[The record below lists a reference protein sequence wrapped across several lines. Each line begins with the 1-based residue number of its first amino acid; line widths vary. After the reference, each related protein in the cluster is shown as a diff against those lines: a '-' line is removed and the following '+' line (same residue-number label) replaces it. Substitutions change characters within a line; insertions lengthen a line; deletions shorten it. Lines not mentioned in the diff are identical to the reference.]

1 MVVLAEE
8 LGLGEEAE
16 YDFLF
21 EQDDLGGC
29 EGWQTASSPRSP
41 ARTGSCSR
49 TDRTGRQHR
58 TCLSSCQPRA
68 RWWSWSF
75 LPVAALLAGEALQMV
90 DVSPGSHHHL
100 EGRDDFVAGGAVA
113 GGAEQPE
120 NI

>member
-1 MVVLAEE
+1 MA
-8 LGLGEEAE
+8 GLGEELGVGEEAE
-16 YDFLF
+16 CDFLF

-58 TCLSSCQPRA
+58 TCSTSCQA
-68 RWWSWSF
+68 GKQMVVLV

-100 EGRDDFVAGGAVA
+100 EGRDDFVAGRAVA